1 MKVSAQEEYG
11 LRCLMQMARNGAEAS
26 LSIPEISRAEGLSAP
41 NVAKLMRVLRL
52 GGLVSSVRGQEGG
65 YVLARPPESITLD
78 QVLEVLGEPLF
89 GTRFCEQ
96 HTGAERTCA
105 HRRDC
110 SMRPVWISIQRRVN
124 DVLARTSLRD
134 LLRDEEEVAEWV
146 SRFESNGSRGNRNT
160 LTGTAHN
167 S

>member
-1 MKVSAQEEYG
+1 
-11 LRCLMQMARNGAEAS
+11 
-26 LSIPEISRAEGLSAP
+26 
-41 NVAKLMRVLRL
+41 
-52 GGLVSSVRGQEGG
+52 
-65 YVLARPPESITLD
+65 
-78 QVLEVLGEPLF
+78 
-89 GTRFCEQ
+89 
-96 HTGAERTCA
+96 
-105 HRRDC
+105 
-110 SMRPVWISIQRRVN
+110 MRPVWISIQRRVN